1 MQQFRIQPFVGQ
13 GDKHADFAF
22 AYGAPAGPIAF
33 VSTIKLRKAGFDT
46 AVDTRDA
53 FCNAQQY
60 FIDRKLL
67 PPHRDRSREADRRV
81 NPLAWPTLTHVTV
94 SGVVTLIC
102 ALIVYQAA
110 YLSEVI
116 RSGIEAIPRGQFEA
130 ARALGLGYM
139 TTLRQVIV
147 PTFTAIERR
156 MSAKRLE
163 QSHCI
168 ER

>member
-1 MQQFRIQPFVGQ
+1 
-13 GDKHADFAF
+13 
-22 AYGAPAGPIAF
+22 
-33 VSTIKLRKAGFDT
+33 
-46 AVDTRDA
+46 
-53 FCNAQQY
+53 
-60 FIDRKLL
+60 
-67 PPHRDRSREADRRV
+67 
-81 NPLAWPTLTHVTV
+81 LAWPTLTHVTV

-156 MSAKRLE
+156 ISAKRLE
-163 QSHCI
+163 QSHLH
-168 ER
+168 RAVTDR